1 MLIKSLPEDER
12 PIEKTLKQGVGAL
25 SNAELLALIIH
36 TGTRN
41 SSSLHLAEE
50 VLSLCSEGL
59 SSLGSMELD
68 DLMRISGIGSGKAC
82 TILAAVEL
90 GKRIATSR
98 PPGRRAIASSDD
110 VAAMFME
117 DLRYE
122 KKEFFKSVMV
132 NAKGEIISVDNVS
145 VGELSST
152 VVHPREVFSQA
163 IRKSA
168 AGVIFVHNHPSGD
181 PSPSDEDIK
190 TTERLVNGGEVLG
203 IRVLDHIII
212 GDGKF
217 RSLRA
222 MELIK

>member
-41 SSSLHLAEE
+41 SSSIHLAEE
-50 VLSLCSEGL
+50 VLSICEEGL
-59 SSLGSMELD
+59 SSMGSVGLD
-68 DLMRISGIGSGKAC
+68 DLIQISGIGKGKAC

-98 PPGRRAIASSDD
+98 PPGRRAISSSDD
-110 VAAMFME
+110 VASMFME

-122 KKEFFKSVMV
+122 KKEFFKSVLV

-181 PSPSDEDIK
+181 PSPSDEDIR
-190 TTERLVNGGEVLG
+190 TTERLVYGGEVLG

-212 GDGKF
+212 GDGNF

-222 MELIK
+222 MDIIK